1 MSTSARRRVDVSAEN
16 HAWLKEE
23 AARRGMYV
31 ANLLD
36 LLVQEM
42 AGNGHGVGSM
52 EQAGSAAADELTG
65 RMDAVVKRINGL
77 VEQIS
82 ENLPRA
88 VESGFIGIK
97 DTILKTGGTGHLR
110 NMLIAHDEAHTKQLD
125 QLKTTVEEERKQA
138 TEDQTTALANLDA
151 QLGKKIE
158 RLTQQ
163 VAHVRA
169 LQKGWRRGAAAGAAG
184 MAALPLLLY
193 LGLPG
198 TQSGRWL
205 AIRLTG
211 ETTAIAAAYTLA
223 GDGRMSGALMA
234 STKALLENHRF
245 RADYTRCVTHAGAV
259 NTPFRCNILVPPLR
273 QNAP

>member
-1 MSTSARRRVDVSAEN
+1 MSKPARWRVEVSAEN

-23 AARRGMYV
+23 GKRRGMYV
-31 ANLLD
+31 ADLLD
-36 LLVQEM
+36 QLVRELV
-42 AGNGHGVGSM
+42 GNGHELGST

-65 RMDAVVKRINGL
+65 RLDAVVRRVNGL

-88 VESGFIGIK
+88 VESGFNGIK

-110 NMLIAHDEAHTKQLD
+110 NMLTAHDETHTRRLD
-125 QLKTTVEEERKQA
+125 QLEITVAEERRQA
-138 TEDQTTALANLDA
+138 TEDQTTALANLDG
-151 QLGKKIE
+151 QLGKKID
-158 RLTQQ
+158 RLTQH

-169 LQKGWRRGAAAGAAG
+169 LQKGWRRGAAAGAAS

-193 LGLPG
+193 LLLPG
-198 TQSGRWL
+198 TQPGRWL

-211 ETTAIAAAYTLA
+211 ETTAIGAAYTLA
-223 GDGRMSGALMA
+223 GDDRMSGALMA
-234 STKALLENHRF
+234 STKALLKDRRF
-245 RADYTRCVTHAGAV
+245 SADYTRCVTHAGTV
-259 NTPFRCNILVPPLR
+259 KTPFSCNILVPPLR